1 MKRSYL
7 LIKYIKIEIK
17 NNLFIP
23 KKSLGQNFLLDKN
36 IISKIINLI
45 NKFENKTILEID
57 TGKGALTD
65 ELLKKEP
72 KKLILIEKDK
82 VLFDE
87 LSIKYQKFKNVKIYN
102 ADALNFDYS
111 KINTIDGIIA
121 NLPYNISVN
130 LIIQWMKNIHHYKE
144 IIVMIQKE
152 VAEKF
157 RYKNIKK
164 RNRLNT
170 FAEITSYIELK
181 FDVSKNVFYPK
192 PKVKSSVLKILPKNK
207 YNVNLDK
214 FENFTRDIFS
224 NKRKKLS
231 NVLKK
236 IQIKN
241 IENIYKLNV
250 IDKRAEDLN
259 LDQLIKIFKEY

>member
-1 MKRSYL
+1 M
-7 LIKYIKIEIK
+7 
-17 NNLFIP
+17 FIS
-23 KKSLGQNFLLDKN
+23 KKSLGQNFLIDKN
-36 IISKIINLI
+36 IIFKIINLI
-45 NKFENKTILEID
+45 NKFENKTFLEVGP
-57 TGKGALTD
+57 GKGALTD
-65 ELLKKEP
+65 ELLKKKP

-82 VLFDE
+82 ILFDE
-87 LSIKYQKFKNVKIYN
+87 LSIKYKKFQNVKIYHE
-102 ADALNFDYS
+102 DALNFDYS
-111 KINTIDGIIA
+111 KINYIDVIIA
-121 NLPYNISVN
+121 NLPYNISVK
-130 LIIQWMKNIHHYKE
+130 LIIKWMKNINYYDE

-157 RYKNIKK
+157 KYKNIKK

-207 YNVNLDK
+207 YNINLDK
-214 FENFTRDIFS
+214 FENFTRDIFN

-231 NVLKK
+231 NVLKRIK
-236 IQIKN
+236 IKN
-241 IENIYKLNV
+241 IENIYKLN
-250 IDKRAEDLN
+250 ILDKRAEDLS